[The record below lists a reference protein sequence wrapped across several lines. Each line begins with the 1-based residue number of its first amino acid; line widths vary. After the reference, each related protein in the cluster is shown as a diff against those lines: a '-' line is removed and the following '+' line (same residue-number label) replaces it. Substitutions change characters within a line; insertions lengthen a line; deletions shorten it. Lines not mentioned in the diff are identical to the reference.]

1 MEFFWWRELQNLQFK
16 FIMYDYYF
24 INKLFFSQSSVYDE
38 IQRITD
44 YASTFPRDRIRS
56 YTKEGNTLYYFFGF
70 CYFLEQGFI
79 VVLKMFYHITKGK
92 VNLIQTVK
100 MQQLDQSG
108 EITTAFF

>member
-1 MEFFWWRELQNLQFK
+1 MLQNLQK

-44 YASTFPRDRIRS
+44 YASMFSRDRIRS

-70 CYFLEQGFI
+70 CYFLEQDFI
-79 VVLKMFYHITKGK
+79 AVVKIFYHITRGK
-92 VNLIQTVK
+92 VNLIQT
-100 MQQLDQSG
+100 DQHAA
-108 EITTAFF
+108 T